1 MSRLPF
7 WLHVREAL
15 AGKTLTWLSEETEI
29 PLNTIHGWISKGV
42 IPPSDRGVLIAK
54 ALGYPLE
61 YFVNGE
67 LPQPDPAVVK
77 MHNSPATRR
86 IVETLIPLPEA
97 VIEKVRIGIAGILG
111 ALGYGKEEDQKGA
124 AETKAG

>member
-1 MSRLPF
+1 MGSP
-7 WLHVREAL
+7 
-15 AGKTLTWLSEETEI
+15 
-29 PLNTIHGWISKGV
+29 
-42 IPPSDRGVLIAK
+42 
-54 ALGYPLE
+54 
-61 YFVNGE
+61 
-67 LPQPDPAVVK
+67 PQPRSRCRQNAY
-77 MHNSPATRR
+77 SPATRR